1 MRGPWDEFLSEL
13 RSIRERMDG
22 FPSIREATV
31 TSVAPLTVQ
40 FDTDTTGTVVHGSL
54 SAGLVVGYRVLTL
67 RLARYVWVLGAK
79 GGSPRQARGRITIT
93 PSAANTATSASV
105 TFPVGLF
112 PTIPDVIAGVS
123 SPNATVGT
131 SSITT
136 SGCTLTIK
144 RDSTTNTVVTWDAS
158 IT

>member
-79 GGSPRQARGRITIT
+79 GGSPRQASGRITIT
-93 PSAANTATSASV
+93 PSGSGVATSASV
-105 TFPVGLF
+105 TFPASLF
-112 PTIPDVIAGVS
+112 SVTPDVLASVS
-123 SPNATVGT
+123 SPNATVGV
-131 SSITT
+131 SSITS
-136 SGCTLTIK
+136 SGCTLTII
-144 RDSTTNTVVTWDAS
+144 RNSTTNTVVTWHAL